1 MLVVAGCRREEAV
14 KTYIAPKDAPP
25 GQVTASS
32 EEQPDQPIHWTV
44 PPGWKA
50 VDSAPMSIATYQ
62 VGENPPLKA
71 TVSQVTAM
79 ASGSATVLMNVNRWR
94 GQLGLPPVSE
104 AEVAKLVKPVPLQ
117 GHEALLIDLEGPK
130 PAAGD
135 QPQLRMLASLIP
147 DDERVWVYKLMGPAD
162 AVGAQKDF
170 FEGMVKS
177 TTFHGQAG
185 ATAAANPGGNS
196 GATGAPASNGAG
208 GHIPGVTA
216 YTLPEGW
223 QVDTQPRPMRVATIV
238 VPSGNTQAEII
249 VTQLNMTS
257 LADLKMNVNRWRGQ
271 VHLPPTDDISGEK
284 AEPVA
289 FPQGPGVL
297 RDFSGPESEGN
308 ARLRQ
313 LVAMTQFPGSQT
325 IWFFRFVGPY
335 DVVTKNKPAFESFL
349 KSLKFAQQ

>member
-1 MLVVAGCRREEAV
+1 MLAVAGCRREEAV

-25 GQVTASS
+25 GQVTAAAD
-32 EEQPDQPIHWTV
+32 EQDQPIHWAV
-44 PPGWKA
+44 PPGWRA
-50 VDSAPMSIATYQ
+50 VEPAPMSIATYE
-62 VGENPPLKA
+62 VGENPPLKM
-71 TVSQVTAM
+71 TVSQVSAM

-104 AEVAKLVKPVPLQ
+104 AEIAKLVKPVALQ

-130 PAAGD
+130 PAGD
-135 QPQLRMLASLIP
+135 KPQQRMLASLIP
-147 DDERVWVYKLMGPAD
+147 DDERVWVYKLMGPAE
-162 AVGAQKDF
+162 AVAGQKDF

-177 TTFHGQAG
+177 TTFKGQAQATS
-185 ATAAANPGGNS
+185 ATAGGKS

-208 GHIPGVTA
+208 SNIPGLTA

-223 QVDTQPRPMRVATIV
+223 QVDAQPRQFRVATIV
-238 VPSGNTQAEII
+238 VPSGNASVEIV

-257 LADLKMNVNRWRGQ
+257 LADLKLNINRWRGQ

-284 AEPVA
+284 AEPVT

-308 ARLRQ
+308 GRLRQ
-313 LVAMTQFPGSQT
+313 LVAMTQFPGAQS

-335 DVVTKNKPAFESFL
+335 DVVTKNKPAFETFL

>member
-1 MLVVAGCRREEAV
+1 MLAVAGCRREEAV

-25 GQVTASS
+25 GQVTAT
-32 EEQPDQPIHWTV
+32 EEQQDQPIHWTV

-50 VDSAPMSIATYQ
+50 VQPGPMLIAAYQ
-62 VGENPPLKA
+62 PEENPGLKL

-135 QPQLRMLASLIP
+135 QPQQRMLASLIP
-147 DDERVWVYKLMGPAD
+147 DNDRVWVYKLTGPAD
-162 AVGAQKDF
+162 AVAAQTAF
-170 FEGMVKS
+170 FEGVVKS
-177 TTFHGQAG
+177 TTFKGQAG
-185 ATAAANPGGNS
+185 ATAAAGGITN
-196 GATGAPASNGAG
+196 ATAAPAANGAG
-208 GHIPGVTA
+208 SNIPGVTA

-223 QVDTQPRPMRVATIV
+223 QLDTQPRPMRVATIV
-238 VPSGNTQAEII
+238 VPSGNASAEII

-271 VHLPPTDDISGEK
+271 VHLPPTDDISQEK
-284 AEPVA
+284 AEPVS

-308 ARLRQ
+308 GRLRQ

>member
-1 MLVVAGCRREEAV
+1 MLAVAGCRREEAV

-32 EEQPDQPIHWTV
+32 EEQQDQPIHWTV
-44 PPGWKA
+44 PPGWKEIQP
-50 VDSAPMSIATYQ
+50 APMSIATYQ
-62 VGENPPLKA
+62 VGENPPLKM
-71 TVSQVTAM
+71 TVSQVSLM

-104 AEVAKLVKPVPLQ
+104 PEVAKLVKPVPLQ
-117 GHEALLIDLEGPK
+117 GHEALLVDLEGAK
-130 PAAGD
+130 PAGD
-135 QPQLRMLASLIP
+135 QPQQRMLASLIL
-147 DDERVWVYKLMGPAD
+147 DDDRVWVYKLMGPAD

-170 FEGMVKS
+170 FEGVVKS
-177 TTFHGQAG
+177 TTFKGQAG
-185 ATAAANPGGNS
+185 ATAAATGGNTS
-196 GATGAPASNGAG
+196 ASGAPASNGAG
-208 GHIPGVTA
+208 SNIPGVTA

-223 QVDTQPRPMRVATIV
+223 QVDTQPRPMRVATLV

-271 VHLPPTDDISGEK
+271 VHLPPTDDMSGEK
-284 AEPVA
+284 AEPVS

-297 RDFSGPESEGN
+297 RDFAGPESEGN
-308 ARLRQ
+308 GRLRQ
-313 LVAMTQFPGSQT
+313 LVAMTQFPGAQS